1 MTRIWPF
8 LLIAGC
14 ALAAD
19 PKQPPAQAARGQA
32 FFLDESNAKHCG
44 TCHALGKQG
53 TAVGPDLSKLAR
65 LGPRG
70 ILMAIRASRTA
81 YVQNVK
87 LKNGTEFPGMPVAQ
101 DDTSAQYYDMSATPP
116 ALRKVDR
123 KDIASVGD
131 NSVWK
136 HPPESAGY
144 TAQQLADVI
153 AFIKWAS
160 YGDTKG
166 VSLDDVQ

>member
-19 PKQPPAQAARGQA
+19 TKPPAQAARGQA
-32 FFLDESNAKHCG
+32 FFLDQTNPKHCG
-44 TCHALGKQG
+44 TCHSLAKQG
-53 TAVGPDLSKLAR
+53 TAVGPDISKLAR
-65 LGPRG
+65 LNPRA
-70 ILMAIRASRTA
+70 ILMAIRATRTE

-87 LKNGTEFPGMPVAQ
+87 LKNGTEFAGMPGAQ
-101 DDTSAQYYDMSATPP
+101 DATTAQYYDVSVTPP
-116 ALRKVDR
+116 VLRKLDR
-123 KDIASVGD
+123 SDIASTGD

-144 TAQQLADVI
+144 TSQQLADVI

-166 VSLDDVQ
+166 VKVEDVE

>member
-19 PKQPPAQAARGQA
+19 TKPPAQAARGQA
-32 FFLDESNAKHCG
+32 FFLDETNPKHCG
-44 TCHALGKQG
+44 TCHSVAKQG
-53 TAVGPDLSKLAR
+53 NAVGPDISKLAR
-65 LGPRG
+65 LNPRA
-70 ILMAIRASRTA
+70 ILMAIRATRTE
-81 YVQNVK
+81 YVQTVK

-101 DDTSAQYYDMSATPP
+101 DATTAQYYDLSVTPP
-116 ALRKVDR
+116 VLRKLDR
-123 KDIASVGD
+123 GEIASTGD

-144 TAQQLADVI
+144 TPQQLADVI

-166 VSLDDVQ
+166 VNIDDVN

>member
-1 MTRIWPF
+1 MTRLWPF

-19 PKQPPAQAARGQA
+19 VKPPAQAARGQA
-32 FFLDESNAKHCG
+32 FFLDETNKKNCG
-44 TCHALGKQG
+44 SCHSLAKQG

-65 LGPRG
+65 LGPRA
-70 ILMAIRASRTA
+70 ILMAVRATRTE
-81 YVQNVK
+81 YVQSIK
-87 LKNGTEFPGMPVAQ
+87 LKNGSEFPGMPVAQ
-101 DDTSAQYYDMSATPP
+101 DASTAQYYDLSVTPP
-116 ALRKVDR
+116 ALRKLDR
-123 KDIASVGD
+123 GEIGSVGD

-144 TAQQLADVI
+144 TSQQLADVI

-166 VSLDDVQ
+166 VKVEEVE

>member
-19 PKQPPAQAARGQA
+19 VKPPAQAARGQA
-32 FFLDESNAKHCG
+32 FFLDETNAKHCG
-44 TCHALGKQG
+44 TCHSLAKQG

-65 LGPRG
+65 LNPRA
-70 ILMAIRASRTA
+70 ILMAVRASRTE

-87 LKNGTEFPGMPVAQ
+87 LKNGTEFAGMPVAQ
-101 DDTSAQYYDMSATPP
+101 DATTAQYYDLSVTPP
-116 ALRKVDR
+116 VLRKLDR
-123 KDIASVGD
+123 SEIALVGD

-166 VSLDDVQ
+166 VSVDDVQ

>member
-1 MTRIWPF
+1 MTRIWSF
-8 LLIAGC
+8 LLIAGY
-14 ALAAD
+14 ALATD
-19 PKQPPAQAARGQA
+19 PKPPAQVARGQA
-32 FFLDESNAKHCG
+32 FFFDESNAKHCG
-44 TCHALGKQG
+44 SCHALAKQG

-65 LGPRG
+65 LGPRA
-70 ILMAIRASRTA
+70 ILMAVRATRTA
-81 YVQNVK
+81 YVQSVK
-87 LKNGTEFPGMPVAQ
+87 LNNGPEFPGMPVAR
-101 DDTSAQYYDMSATPP
+101 DDTSAQYYDLSVTPP
-116 ALRKVDR
+116 ALRKLDR
-123 KDIASVGD
+123 KEIASVAD

-166 VSLDDVQ
+166 VSPDDVQ

>member
-8 LLIAGC
+8 LLIAAC

-19 PKQPPAQAARGQA
+19 PKPPAQAARGQT
-32 FFLDESNAKHCG
+32 FFFDESNAKHCG
-44 TCHALGKQG
+44 SCHSLAKQG
-53 TAVGPDLSKLAR
+53 TAVGPDLSKLSH
-65 LGPRG
+65 LGPRA
-70 ILMAIRASRTA
+70 ILMAVRATRTA
-81 YVQNVK
+81 YVQVVK
-87 LKNGTEFPGMPVAQ
+87 LTNGTEFPGMPVAQ
-101 DDTSAQYYDMSATPP
+101 DDTSAQYYDLSATPP
-116 ALRKVDR
+116 VLRKLDR
-123 KDIASVGD
+123 KEIASVGD

-136 HPPESAGY
+136 HPPESVSY

-166 VSLDDVQ
+166 VSPDDVQ

>member
-14 ALAAD
+14 VLAAD
-19 PKQPPAQAARGQA
+19 RKPPAQAERGQA

-44 TCHALGKQG
+44 TCHSLAKQG
-53 TAVGPDLSKLAR
+53 TAVGPDLSRLAHLNSR
-65 LGPRG
+65 A
-70 ILMAIRASRTA
+70 IVSAIRATRTA
-81 YVQNVK
+81 YVQTVR
-87 LKNGTEFPGMPVAQ
+87 LKNGKEFPGMPVAK
-101 DDTSAQYYDMSATPP
+101 DDSTVQFYDLSVTPP
-116 ALRKVDR
+116 ALRKLDR
-123 KDIASVGD
+123 SEVAAIVD

-153 AFIKWAS
+153 AYIKWAS

-166 VSLDDVQ
+166 VSPDDTE

>member
-1 MTRIWPF
+1 MR
-8 LLIAGC
+8 C

-19 PKQPPAQAARGQA
+19 VKPPAQAARGQA
-32 FFLDESNAKHCG
+32 FFLDESNAKRCG
-44 TCHALGKQG
+44 SCHALAKQG
-53 TAVGPDLSKLAR
+53 TAVRPDLSRLSR
-65 LGPRG
+65 LGPRA
-70 ILMAIRASRTA
+70 ILMAVRATRTA
-81 YVQNVK
+81 YADRQVEEWRRV
-87 LKNGTEFPGMPVAQ
+87 PRHAVAQ
-101 DDTSAQYYDMSATPP
+101 DDTSAQYYDLSVTPP
-116 ALRKVDR
+116 ALRKLDR

-131 NSVWK
+131 NSIWK

-166 VSLDDVQ
+166 VSPDDVQ

>member
-1 MTRIWPF
+1 MNRIWPF

-19 PKQPPAQAARGQA
+19 TKPPAQAARGQA
-32 FFLDESNAKHCG
+32 FFLDETNPKHCG
-44 TCHALGKQG
+44 TCHSLAKQG
-53 TAVGPDLSKLAR
+53 NAVGPDISKLAR
-65 LGPRG
+65 LNPRA

-81 YVQNVK
+81 YVQTVK

-101 DDTSAQYYDMSATPP
+101 DATTAQYYDLSVTPP
-116 ALRKVDR
+116 VLRKLDR
-123 KDIASVGD
+123 GEIASTGD

-144 TAQQLADVI
+144 TPQQLADVI

-166 VSLDDVQ
+166 VNIDDVN

>member
-1 MTRIWPF
+1 MTRIWPV
-8 LLIAGC
+8 LIIAGC

-19 PKQPPAQAARGQA
+19 TKPPAQAARGQA
-32 FFLDESNAKHCG
+32 FFLDETNAKHCG
-44 TCHALGKQG
+44 TCHSLAKQG
-53 TAVGPDLSKLAR
+53 TAVGPDISKLAR
-65 LGPRG
+65 LGPRA
-70 ILMAIRASRTA
+70 ILMAVRASRTE

-87 LKNGTEFPGMPVAQ
+87 LKNGTEFAGMPVAQ
-101 DDTSAQYYDMSATPP
+101 DATTAQYYDLSVTPP
-116 ALRKVDR
+116 VLRKLDR
-123 KDIASVGD
+123 SEIALVSD

-166 VSLDDVQ
+166 VSVDDVN

>member
-19 PKQPPAQAARGQA
+19 PKPPAQAARGQA
-32 FFLDESNAKHCG
+32 FFLDENNAKHCG
-44 TCHALGKQG
+44 GCHSLAKQG

-65 LGPRG
+65 LGPRA
-70 ILMAIRASRTA
+70 ILMAVRATRTA
-81 YVQNVK
+81 YVQTVK
-87 LKNGTEFPGMPVAQ
+87 LKNGTEFPAMPVATQ
-101 DDTSAQYYDMSATPP
+101 DTTTVQYYDLSVTPP
-116 ALRKVDR
+116 ALRKLDR

-160 YGDTKG
+160 YGDSKG
-166 VSLDDVQ
+166 VNIDDVQ